1 MFVHLK
7 KTSSLQEDLKGFGR
21 FRCCEFQCFVGL
33 KVESLDEIN
42 GSVHGDREND
52 RDDHVRDRADDHVNG
67 LIPTTITPN
76 TTTITSLQ
84 AMKAYPIDHLFGPLT
99 LDLIRFIFFGLKIRA
114 VNL

>member
-21 FRCCEFQCFVGL
+21 FRCYGFQCFVGL
-33 KVESLDEIN
+33 EVESFDEFN
-42 GSVHGDREND
+42 GSVHGDHEND
-52 RDDHVRDRADDHVNG
+52 RDDHDGDRVNG
-67 LIPTTITPN
+67 LLPTTITPN
-76 TTTITSLQ
+76 TTTIPSLQ
-84 AMKAYPIDHLFGPLT
+84 AMKAYPIDHLFGPVT